1 MTSKE
6 MGNIGEAA
14 VCKYLIKKGYKI
26 IERNFSYRGGEID
39 IIAQDKST
47 IVFIEVK
54 ARKRDCMVSGV
65 EAVNRSKKKKI
76 IKTAA
81 YYSYKKP
88 LKLQPRFDI
97 AEVILEDEKAVAIR
111 YYDEAFDMSGFN
123 IMFSMA

>member
-54 ARKRDCMVSGV
+54 ARKRDCMVSV
-65 EAVNRSKKKKI
+65 LR
-76 IKTAA
+76 
-81 YYSYKKP
+81 
-88 LKLQPRFDI
+88 L
-97 AEVILEDEKAVAIR
+97 
-111 YYDEAFDMSGFN
+111 
-123 IMFSMA
+123 